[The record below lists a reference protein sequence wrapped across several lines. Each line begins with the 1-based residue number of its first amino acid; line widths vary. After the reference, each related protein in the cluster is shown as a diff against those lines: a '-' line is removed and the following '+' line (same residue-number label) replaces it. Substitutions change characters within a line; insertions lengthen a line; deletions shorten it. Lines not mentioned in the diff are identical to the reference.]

1 MVTAVSNPLP
11 RLRAFDQ
18 IPASRTRGVEKR
30 GRIGKVKK
38 RKERGKGREV
48 NKVSCS
54 LAGWGTLPSCPS
66 KEETRDKM
74 IPVAATESGASAGK
88 LVPEYPEW
96 SGCQFQWRRVPPEW
110 PFVAGRATPSR
121 AQTGLWSNTWK
132 WIVWGDTCAD
142 KARNFIGKRAP
153 GWKAI
158 G

>member
-88 LVPEYPEW
+88 LVPEYPE
-96 SGCQFQWRRVPPEW
+96 
-110 PFVAGRATPSR
+110 
-121 AQTGLWSNTWK
+121 
-132 WIVWGDTCAD
+132 
-142 KARNFIGKRAP
+142 
-153 GWKAI
+153 
-158 G
+158 